1 MKIQALDFENS
12 RMQSITKWIRLTFLC
27 VAILMLGA
35 CDSGSSGDGGIDPGI
50 LEIPVAF
57 IKRPVPVD
65 DMGDDENIDLREPRL
80 FMAGGDVY
88 LRTSSAS
95 DATVTNI
102 TSSVTNGIGDVK
114 GLNSNH
120 DGTKLIFSLRL
131 FDPDPN
137 NPPFPTWNVYEY
149 DLETSQLRRIISS
162 ATIAEQGDDLYPSY
176 LPDGRIVFTSNRQ
189 KQSQE
194 LLNNEGRT
202 RYAALDEDE
211 GVKALVLHVMDATG
225 EPISGASIV
234 AMAAAWKSCTV
245 RKAMRPAP
253 VALISSSPTSVRWKT
268 GI

>member
-162 ATIAEQGDDLYPSY
+162 ATIAESSPDRCCRVTTRRGSNPIWDATITKSRYYPSR
-176 LPDGRIVFTSNRQ
+176 G
-189 KQSQE
+189 KE
-194 LLNNEGRT
+194 
-202 RYAALDEDE
+202 
-211 GVKALVLHVMDATG
+211 
-225 EPISGASIV
+225 ISCNG
-234 AMAAAWKSCTV
+234 WH
-245 RKAMRPAP
+245 P
-253 VALISSSPTSVRWKT
+253 VATVTRQCVYLSPACLIRSLMLPRTV
-268 GI
+268 I